1 MLQMGKKL
9 RHTPQALPF
18 QLLPA
23 VKEFPID
30 IHVFIK
36 MPCEKPMLCH
46 IAVSILRERA
56 PEISAAD
63 QEIELLCELL
73 RTAVDQPRLSVAH
86 RRRVDRRRG
95 KHRRT
100 VSCRLDELEVGFG
113 AVELRII
120 KRQESDI

>member
-1 MLQMGKKL
+1 MPQMHKSKKLLSFPVKNNSFSIVMLQMGKKL
-9 RHTPQALPF
+9 RHTPQPLPF

-46 IAVSILRERA
+46 IAVSVLRERA

-63 QEIELLCELL
+63 QEVELLCELL
-73 RTAVDQPRLSVAH
+73 WTAVDQPRRPSARQAPPH
-86 RRRVDRRRG
+86 RSLPPR
-95 KHRRT
+95 
-100 VSCRLDELEVGFG
+100 
-113 AVELRII
+113 
-120 KRQESDI
+120 